1 MPKTRA
7 GLAVPLLADRL
18 HEALVS
24 RVTQPAP
31 IGPPIPS
38 PVSLDRTPSR
48 TPRYAP
54 VSRAMR
60 SMTAPGLGLV
70 IGITST
76 AAG

>member
-1 MPKTRA
+1 M
-7 GLAVPLLADRL
+7 VPLRGDRL
-18 HEALVS
+18 HTAFGC

-31 IGPPIPS
+31 VGPPIPS
-38 PVSLDRTPSR
+38 LVSLDRTPPR
-48 TPRYAP
+48 TPRYEP

-70 IGITST
+70 TGITST

>member
-1 MPKTRA
+1 MTWAR
-7 GLAVPLLADRL
+7 LVVPLLADRL
-18 HEALVS
+18 YQALAS

-31 IGPPIPS
+31 VGPPIPS

-54 VSRAMR
+54 SSRAMR

-70 IGITST
+70 TGITST